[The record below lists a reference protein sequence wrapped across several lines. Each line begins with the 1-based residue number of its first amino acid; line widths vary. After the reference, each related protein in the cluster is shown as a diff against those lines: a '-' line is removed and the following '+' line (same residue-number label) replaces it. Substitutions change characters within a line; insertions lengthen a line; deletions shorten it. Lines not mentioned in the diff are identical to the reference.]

1 MIEEGDA
8 ITTLGR
14 RGKGGGGLG
23 VENSFI
29 GYFLL
34 LLLETVGSLSMSYFN
49 KLPVIIRRVLI
60 FTLLSH
66 RTYNA

>member
-14 RGKGGGGLG
+14 RGKGGGLG